1 MYLFNGNVVFHV
13 RKQQVS
19 VEHVKLRRG
28 TVIQGFCVEN
38 TALVFSL
45 TLDDLSVLE
54 PQGHHAA
61 QKIMLL
67 IFTSLCSGCGL
78 ALQTVRWKLQVQAS
92 GTLFF
97 PRTILLGLVA
107 SMGHNLEDGTSSD
120 SPSVSGG

>member
-28 TVIQGFCVEN
+28 IVIQGFCAEN

-67 IFTSLCSGCGL
+67 IFTFSLWVGSADC
-78 ALQTVRWKLQVQAS
+78 TVEVAGAS
-92 GTLFF
+92 IGDPLF
-97 PRTILLGLVA
+97 
-107 SMGHNLEDGTSSD
+107 SKDD
-120 SPSVSGG
+120 W